1 MQEIAELQGAAK
13 LQLAV
18 NIDPMAV
25 EEGLRAQKKQRT
37 RRDIVAATLELT
49 LEGSYRATTIPLIA
63 ERAMVSP
70 RTVSAYFP
78 NKDDIAFDN
87 SDETLAELTDHL
99 AEDDV
104 PLVERLRRWIY
115 DRHPKD
121 EALALLHMRAVL
133 ADPDLRLIEHRH
145 LDRFS
150 EAVAAAVA
158 KEIGADPQDPGP
170 QTFAAAFLGVVL
182 ALRNRAVSEM
192 SKKAEKPESYLE
204 AGFSFLEAGLTALEA
219 GTPRA

>member
-1 MQEIAELQGAAK
+1 
-13 LQLAV
+13 
-18 NIDPMAV
+18 MAV

-37 RRDIVAATLELT
+37 RRDIVTATLELT

-78 NKDDIAFDN
+78 NKDDIAFDD
-87 SDETLAELTDHL
+87 SDEILAELQGRL
-99 AEDDV
+99 AEDDA

-121 EALALLHMRAVL
+121 KELSELRMRAVI

-145 LDRFS
+145 LDRFGGV
-150 EAVAAAVA
+150 VAAAVA
-158 KEIGADPQDPGP
+158 KDLGADPKDPGP

-182 ALRNRAVSEM
+182 ALRNRVVQ
-192 SKKAEKPESYLE
+192 EKPTEQVEPDSYLE
-204 AGFSFLEAGLTALEA
+204 AGFTFLEAGLEALEA
-219 GTPRA
+219 DAARG

>member
-1 MQEIAELQGAAK
+1 
-13 LQLAV
+13 
-18 NIDPMAV
+18 MAV

-87 SDETLAELTDHL
+87 SDETLAELTGRL
-99 AEDDV
+99 AEDDF

-121 EALALLHMRAVL
+121 EELAALHMRAVI

-145 LDRFS
+145 LDRFG
-150 EAVAAAVA
+150 EAVATAVA

-182 ALRNRAVSEM
+182 ALRNRAVREM
-192 SKKAEKPESYLE
+192 PKKPAKPESYLE
-204 AGFSFLEAGLTALEA
+204 AGFSFLEAGLAALEA
-219 GTPRA
+219 GAPRV